1 MKRICVF
8 CGARTSN
15 RPEFVELAKQLGTE
29 MAKQN
34 IGLVYGGGNW
44 GLMGTVAD
52 ATLQAGGEVIG
63 IIPDFLMG
71 KEGNRKDLT
80 EQHIVKSM
88 GERKELMNTYSDG
101 FLTIPGGLGTL
112 DELFEVWTWRSL
124 GLNVKP
130 IGLLNT
136 NGYYDG
142 LLSFMDNVMAH
153 ELAGDNAVRDHL
165 IISSTI
171 EEVLSLMSGVNKAA

>member
-15 RPEFVELAKQLGTE
+15 KPEFVALAQEVGRTLAEK
-29 MAKQN
+29 N

-44 GLMGTVAD
+44 GLMGAVAD
-52 ATLQAGGEVIG
+52 AALKAGGEVVG
-63 IIPDFLMG
+63 IIPHFLMG
-71 KEGNRKDLT
+71 KEGNRTDLT
-80 EQHIVKSM
+80 EQHIVGSM
-88 GERKELMNTYSDG
+88 AERKDLMNQYSDG

-130 IGLLNT
+130 IGLVNIH
-136 NGYYDG
+136 GYYDP
-142 LLSFMDNVMAH
+142 LLAFMDSVMRH
-153 ELAGDNAVRDHL
+153 ELASENAVRDHVL
-165 IISSTI
+165 VAPTAA
-171 EEVLSLMSGVNKAA
+171 EVLDLMLGVKKAA

>member
-15 RPEFVELAKQLGTE
+15 RPEFVELAKELGRE
-29 MAKQN
+29 LAARN

-52 ATLQAGGEVIG
+52 AALAAGGEVVG
-63 IIPDFLMG
+63 IIPEFLMG

-80 EQHIVKSM
+80 EQHIVDSLAI
-88 GERKELMNTYSDG
+88 RKEMMNDYSDG
-101 FLTIPGGLGTL
+101 FLTIPGGLGTM

-130 IGLLNT
+130 IGLLNV
-136 NGYYDG
+136 NGYYDQ
-142 LLSFMDNVMAH
+142 LLGFMDTVMAH
-153 ELAGDNAVRDHL
+153 ELAGENAVRDHL
-165 IISSTI
+165 IIAQTVKD
-171 EEVLSLMSGVNKAA
+171 VLDLMQGIKKAA